1 MLIAAPQ
8 VDGFDPS
15 APMQFHTSD
24 YTVALPL
31 ILGIGG
37 LACIIVVATSH
48 GLLAEGRGGLFVG
61 RLALAL
67 GVIALAILA
76 FTIPASPVAPQRF
89 DACEQ
94 AAQWA
99 HGRYDV
105 KLTHLDCEN
114 LFLDTKDGFLSGS
127 RGGETL
133 LDDGRIIESKEIG
146 GKTLLVDQGG
156 EELPVRTVP

>member
-37 LACIIVVATSH
+37 
-48 GLLAEGRGGLFVG
+48 
-61 RLALAL
+61 
-67 GVIALAILA
+67 LA